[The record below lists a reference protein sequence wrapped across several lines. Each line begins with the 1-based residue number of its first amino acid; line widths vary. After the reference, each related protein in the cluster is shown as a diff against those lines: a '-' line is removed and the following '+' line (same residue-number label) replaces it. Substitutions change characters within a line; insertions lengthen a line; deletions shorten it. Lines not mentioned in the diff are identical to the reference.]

1 MINADSEELQLA
13 PAEFGSVDLHMP
25 VGPGRSEPVLYL
37 LILPPYQIRQFN
49 LSYFLK
55 IQYGLASV
63 LLSML
68 A

>member
-1 MINADSEELQLA
+1 VINADSEELQLA

-49 LSYFLK
+49 LS
-55 IQYGLASV
+55 
-63 LLSML
+63 
-68 A
+68 